1 MANTAEVDAAGV
13 LCDVFTPFVL
23 SVKFSF
29 YAVIRAYLFLIL
41 LYNPLNEKV
50 LTSDDFLVSP
60 PSGSLPCTTAEYKIK
75 KINKIIRLCV
85 AN

>member
-29 YAVIRAYLFLIL
+29 YPVIRAYLFLIL
-41 LYNPLNEKV
+41 MYKPLNEKL
-50 LTSDDFLVSP
+50 LTSDDFWLVCLVVHFRVP
-60 PSGSLPCTTAEYKIK
+60 LLNIKYKI
-75 KINKIIRLCV
+75 
-85 AN
+85 